1 MRAPDALFD
10 RYVATGAALW
20 ADALMTAGGD
30 PAGGVPE
37 MLVEKWGCPDAVAAY
52 VGERLPEVL
61 LKLSLGAIEPCE
73 DPTSYTSEKLVQ
85 LLAARYREV
94 ASRADDPERALVDQL
109 IAATSLYDT
118 RETVQEL
125 VDFIARVRIF
135 APFNAMLLHIQK
147 PGLTHAA
154 SARDWW
160 NRFGRVPKRGARPLL
175 ILRTMGPIDFVF
187 DILDTEG
194 DPVPDGAFT
203 FPALGCLTETHFEIV
218 LRSIASKGV
227 VIVPYDAGDADAG
240 WIIVLERSTSKKA
253 RHSYKLG
260 CNKRHPTT
268 TRFVTIAHELA
279 HLFLGHL
286 GADPARR
293 VTDRRHKPHD
303 VREVEAETVA
313 YIVAKRNGLTPRSES
328 YLTAYSGAL
337 ADLDLP
343 TITRAANA
351 VETSMGL
358 SAQTTWNAQGCRG
371 GLNV

>member
-1 MRAPDALFD
+1 MRAPDSLFD

-20 ADALMTAGGD
+20 ADALTTAGGD
-30 PAGGVPE
+30 PADGVPK
-37 MLVEKWGCPDAVAAY
+37 MLVEKWGCHEAVAAY

-61 LKLSLGAIEPCE
+61 LKLCLGAIEPCKN
-73 DPTSYTSEKLVQ
+73 PTSYTSEKLVQ
-85 LLAARYREV
+85 LMAARYRV
-94 ASRADDPERALVDQL
+94 IASCADAPERALVDEL

-125 VDFIARVRIF
+125 VDFIARVRTF

-154 SARDWW
+154 TARDWW
-160 NRFGRVPKRGARPLL
+160 NRFRRVPKRGARPLL
-175 ILRTMGPIDFVF
+175 VLRTMGPIDFVF

-194 DPVPDGAFT
+194 DPVPDDAFA
-203 FPALGCLTETHFEIV
+203 FPALGSLTETRFENV

-227 VIVPYDAGDADAG
+227 IVMPYDAGDADAG
-240 WIIVLERSTSKKA
+240 WITVLECSKTKKA
-253 RHSYKLG
+253 RCSYKLG
-260 CNKRHPTT
+260 YNKRHPTT

-303 VREVEAETVA
+303 IREVEAETVA
-313 YIVAKRNGLTPRSES
+313 YVVAKRNGLTPRSES
-328 YLTAYSGAL
+328 YLAAYMGAL

-358 SAQTTWNAQGCRG
+358 SAQAAWNARG
-371 GLNV
+371 